1 MSTSINALPRKL
13 VKRVQR
19 TNAAKAIE
27 LASRLG
33 YAARGLVYLGLG
45 TVVLLAALDLTPR
58 AKGVKGMLRAWA
70 DWPLGWALI
79 GAIGVGLAGFAAW
92 RVLQAVFDADRHGR
106 TLKAWAVRAGQAFSG
121 LVYGGLALSAFELL
135 DELEDVG
142 EIDEEQSAHHAA
154 RTVLDL
160 PYGDALLIAAGLAV
174 VAFAVGNVVQGLMQD
189 FSKRLDCDDKTCRRV
204 VPLAKAGYGAR
215 GLASLPLG
223 VFLVMAGLQARA
235 GEARSWGGALQAIEH
250 QPFGSGALVLVAAG
264 LIAFGLFG
272 LVEARY
278 RRIRPPPEVT
288 P

>member
-1 MSTSINALPRKL
+1 MTSSSVVPRKL
-13 VKRVQR
+13 ARR
-19 TNAAKAIE
+19 IRDLDLSKAIE

-45 TVVLLAALDLTPR
+45 AIVLLAALDLTPR
-58 AKGVKGMLRAWA
+58 AKGAKALMRAWA

-79 GAIGVGLAGFAAW
+79 GGIGVGLAGFAAW
-92 RVLQAVFDADRHGR
+92 RILQAVFDADRHGR
-106 TLKAWAVRAGQAFSG
+106 TLKAWVVRAGQAISG

-135 DELEDVG
+135 DELEDLG
-142 EIDEEQSAHHAA
+142 EADEEQTVHHAA
-154 RTVLDL
+154 RTILDL
-160 PYGDALLIAAGLAV
+160 PHGDTLLIAAGLVV
-174 VAFAVGNVVQGLMQD
+174 VAFGIGNVIQGLMQD
-189 FSKRLDCDDKTCRRV
+189 FSKRLDCDDRICRVV

-215 GLASLPLG
+215 GLASLPLA
-223 VFLVMAGLQARA
+223 VFLVLAGVQARA
-235 GEARSWGGALQAIEH
+235 GEARSWGGALQAVEH
-250 QPFGSGALVLVAAG
+250 QPFGNTALCLVAAG